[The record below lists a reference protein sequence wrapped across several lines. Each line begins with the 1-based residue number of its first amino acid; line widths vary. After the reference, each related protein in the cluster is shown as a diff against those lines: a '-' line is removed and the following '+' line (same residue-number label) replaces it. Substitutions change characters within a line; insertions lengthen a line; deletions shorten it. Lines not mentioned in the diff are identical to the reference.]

1 MPLPDDDA
9 HAIALQLVRECRSE
23 VDGELRAIHDRIT
36 ENAWTPERAERLAED
51 VLVRA
56 IPRIEDRMM
65 TKLKIGVGEAT
76 LTVGKRAAQVIGI
89 FVLAA
94 AFYIS
99 SHEWPW
105 NR

>member
-1 MPLPDDDA
+1 MNRTDDEFA
-9 HAIALQLVRECRSE
+9 RTLVRECRQE
-23 VDGELRAIHDRIT
+23 VDDELQLIHSRIT
-36 ENAWTPERAERLAED
+36 ENMWTPDRAEKLAEE
-51 VLVRA
+51 VLGRA
-56 IPRIEDRMM
+56 IPRIEERMM

-76 LTVGKRAAQVIGI
+76 LTVGKRAAQIIGI

-105 NR
+105 SR